1 MQNFYTGIGSRETPS
16 DVCTTFSLLAYKFEL
31 DGWVLRSGAAD
42 GADSAFE
49 SGVESGDGSW
59 AKEIYLPW
67 SGFNGSKG
75 IVASSEQ
82 WEKAEL
88 LASQFHPLWAFLKP
102 PVRKL
107 HARNCFQVMGLDLNT
122 PSKLVVCWTKDGAE
136 SQAHRTKNTGGTGMA
151 IAIADHHGVPIVNF
165 ANAGAVDR
173 LSEIIRLNLFSFEFE
188 AIDSIKNSQPSQVI

>member
-1 MQNFYTGIGSRETPS
+1 MKNFYTGIGSRETPP
-16 DVCTTFSLLAYKFEL
+16 DVCTMFSLLAYKFEL

-49 SGVESGDGSW
+49 SGVESGDQSE

-67 SGFNGSKG
+67 PGFNESKG
-75 IVASSEQ
+75 IIPSPDQ

-102 PVRKL
+102 SVRKL

-136 SQAHRTKNTGGTGMA
+136 SQAQRTKSTGGTGMA

-165 ANAGAVDR
+165 ANAGSVEKLSGLVSSTHVER
-173 LSEIIRLNLFSFEFE
+173 LRCS
-188 AIDSIKNSQPSQVI
+188 DSLM